1 MFQRLSRTILKK
13 TIARAGIA
21 KQVEATYAI
30 TVAQRILQKHIANN
44 QINNIK
50 PVYVK
55 NRVLALE
62 LSHPALGYFIQKK
75 AEAIIFDINNALGR
89 PEIIRLQFLL
99 PHRGQDEYSTKD
111 YSDK

>member
-1 MFQRLSRTILKK
+1 MFQRLSRTVLKK

-21 KQVEATYAI
+21 KQVEATHII
-30 TVAQRILQKHIANN
+30 TIAQRILQKHITSNE
-44 QINNIK
+44 ISKIK

-75 AEAIIFDINNALGR
+75 EEAIIFDINNALGR
-89 PEIIRLQFLL
+89 PEIVRLQFLL
-99 PHRGQDEYSTKD
+99 PHQGQDECLTKD

>member
-1 MFQRLSRTILKK
+1 MFQRLSPTILKK

-21 KQVEATYAI
+21 KQVEATHII
-30 TVAQRILQKHIANN
+30 TVTQRILQKHVAGNEISK
-44 QINNIK
+44 IK

-62 LSHPALGYFIQKK
+62 LSHPALGYLIQKK
-75 AEAIIFDINNALGR
+75 AEAIIFDINNELGR

-99 PHRGQDEYSTKD
+99 PHRGQDDYSSMN